1 MQLNSNFFHFSFVLK
16 LQEICSCI
24 DSRGEHF
31 SSVCTLYS
39 VVCITLIFHYNY
51 WFVKKCLYSDCLLTR
66 WSHVPFFHPSIQRYI
81 QSSLLQLLIYG
92 EKNYIMKSHFTHD
105 PIFHSSIPRQNNAF
119 KALIFQVSFNS
130 IKFII

>member
-66 WSHVPFFHPSIQRYI
+66 WSHVHSSIPPYKDI
-81 QSSLLQLLIYG
+81 FKALYYNYWFMG
-92 EKNYIMKSHFTHD
+92 KKNYIMKSHFTHD